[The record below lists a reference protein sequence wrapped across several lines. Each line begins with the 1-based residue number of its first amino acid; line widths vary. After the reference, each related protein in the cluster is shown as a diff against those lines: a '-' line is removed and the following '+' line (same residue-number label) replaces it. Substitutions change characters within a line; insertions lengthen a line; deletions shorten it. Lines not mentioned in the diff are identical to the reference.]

1 MEQNVSFV
9 FSLISLT
16 FFSREEGGKNLKRT
30 IVGFCL
36 LVGWCFFLGYKVV
49 WFCDNNL
56 LVNTVSIELSRLGD
70 IGVVQSELMH
80 AHGL

>member
-16 FFSREEGGKNLKRT
+16 FFSRGGGQKFEKNYRW
-30 IVGFCL
+30 FL
-36 LVGWCFFLGYKVV
+36 LACWVVFFLGYKVV